1 MEIFLKGKLF
11 SQQREPI
18 SVINPANGALIDT
31 IPDMVEED
39 VDLAVAT
46 ARAAFPDWA
55 RRSQWQR
62 SGLIEKFLLLV
73 EAEKEDLARL
83 LSDETGKPM
92 AEARGE
98 TGACL
103 LITKG
108 YCERANHM
116 YGNCL
121 PRGDE
126 VLGNIND
133 VVFTRREPIGVFG
146 CVIPFNFPLAMF
158 VWSCFRR

>member
-62 SGLIEKFLLLV
+62 SGLIEKFCWSKQKKRIWPV
-73 EAEKEDLARL
+73 CSAMRL
-83 LSDETGKPM
+83 ESPWLK
-92 AEARGE
+92 
-98 TGACL
+98 L
-103 LITKG
+103 
-108 YCERANHM
+108 
-116 YGNCL
+116 
-121 PRGDE
+121 
-126 VLGNIND
+126 
-133 VVFTRREPIGVFG
+133 
-146 CVIPFNFPLAMF
+146 
-158 VWSCFRR
+158 

>member
-55 RRSQWQR
+55 RR
-62 SGLIEKFLLLV
+62 
-73 EAEKEDLARL
+73 
-83 LSDETGKPM
+83 
-92 AEARGE
+92 
-98 TGACL
+98 
-103 LITKG
+103 
-108 YCERANHM
+108 
-116 YGNCL
+116 
-121 PRGDE
+121 
-126 VLGNIND
+126 
-133 VVFTRREPIGVFG
+133 
-146 CVIPFNFPLAMF
+146 
-158 VWSCFRR
+158 